1 MVDHGIRLERLASCH
16 IVSLVQSFLIDL
28 VSIWSSYNVK
38 LFCILSPVPFLNGIP
53 WVSVFA
59 LYHFTYIRL
68 LCRIN
73 QMINKYI
80 HLVSLLSCNITEH
93 FYSTHQAPPESNAY
107 TVI

>member
-1 MVDHGIRLERLASCH
+1 MVINGLGLESLPTLH

-38 LFCILSPVPFLNGIP
+38 WFCVLSPVPFLNGIP

-80 HLVSLLSCNITEH
+80 HLVSLLSCNVTEH
-93 FYSTHQAPPESNAY
+93 FYNTPPAPPLKK
-107 TVI
+107 TQTL